1 MNKAKKGEI
10 VSQIKE
16 LVSGANAVYFIDY
29 SGVNVEDISV
39 LRREFR
45 KENITYKVFK
55 NTLIVKALEQLQ
67 WENIEELKPM
77 LKGMTGVA
85 FVGENI
91 ASAAKIIKEYNDKN
105 KKFSLKA
112 AVLEGKIYDGKSL
125 DMLTK
130 IPGRKE
136 LMASVVSSLNAPA
149 QGIYGAINA
158 VIREL
163 VVVLGEIEKKKVA

>member
-1 MNKAKKGEI
+1 MNRTQKAEQI
-10 VSQIKE
+10 AQIKE
-16 LVSGANAVYFIDY
+16 LVSNSNAVYFIDY
-29 SGVNVEDISV
+29 AGVNVEDISK

-55 NTLIVKALEQLQ
+55 NTLIVKALEELG
-67 WENIEELKPM
+67 WTNLEELKPL

-85 FVGENI
+85 FTGENI
-91 ASAAKIIKEYNDKN
+91 AAAAKIIKEYYSKND
-105 KKFSLKA
+105 KFSLKA
-112 AVLEGKIYDGKSL
+112 CAIEGKIYDKKSL
-125 DMLTK
+125 DMLTS

-136 LMASVVSSLNAPA
+136 LMASVVGSINAPA

-163 VVVLGEIEKKKVA
+163 AVVIGEIEKKKAA